1 MEISQNTWM
10 FNGDYTFAEI
20 PNHINQLNKIQ
31 NPIIQKR
38 AKHIISENDRVI
50 KAATYL
56 EKNDAKKFGELMFLS
71 HQSMKDDYEISSDE
85 LNQFVESAKKNGA
98 LGARLT
104 GAGFGGCVV
113 ILSHNDEIDS
123 MIKSIL
129 SECPEA
135 YWVTTISRELNS

>member
-1 MEISQNTWM
+1 
-10 FNGDYTFAEI
+10 
-20 PNHINQLNKIQ
+20 
-31 NPIIQKR
+31 
-38 AKHIISENDRVI
+38 
-50 KAATYL
+50 
-56 EKNDAKKFGELMFLS
+56 MFLS

-85 LNQFVESAKKNGA
+85 LNQVVESAKKNGA

-123 MIKSIL
+123 MKKSIL
-129 SECPEA
+129 NECPQA